1 MYEFDDLYQDIVMD
15 HSRRPRNYGPLHDP
29 TSSTDG
35 HNPLCGD
42 EVTVFLRLEDD
53 KVVEVS
59 FQAEGCAISK
69 SSASMMTEGIKG
81 KSVAEVMNVFEAFRS
96 LLTQDKLD
104 DAQMELLGDLEIL
117 KGVSNYPAR
126 IKCATLSW
134 HTLKAGLK
142 GNEEKSVST
151 E

>member
-1 MYEFDDLYQDIVMD
+1 MD
-15 HSRRPRNYGPLHDP
+15 HNRRPRNYGSLKEP

-35 HNPLCGD
+35 YNPLCGD

-53 KVVEVS
+53 KVAEIS
-59 FQAEGCAISK
+59 FEAEGCAISK

-81 KSVAEVMNVFEAFRS
+81 KSVVDAVKVFEAFRS
-96 LLTQDKLD
+96 LLTQEQLD
-104 DAQMELLGDLEIL
+104 DQQTEILGDLEIL
-117 KGVSNYPAR
+117 RGVSNYPAR

-134 HTLKAGLK
+134 HALRVGL
-142 GNEEKSVST
+142 GENTEQTVST